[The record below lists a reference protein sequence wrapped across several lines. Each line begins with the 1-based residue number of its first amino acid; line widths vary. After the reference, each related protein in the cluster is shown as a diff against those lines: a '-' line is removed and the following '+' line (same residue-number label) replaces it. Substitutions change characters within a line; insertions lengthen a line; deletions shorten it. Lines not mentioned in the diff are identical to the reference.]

1 MEAELDFNQVFSTAS
16 TAAMIGWM
24 ALIVLPRWP
33 ALMALLRF
41 GLIGALSLLYAVL
54 AFVYFFRAEG
64 GGFGSIADVR
74 ALFQSDPV
82 LVLGWVH
89 YLAFD
94 LFVGLWIAE
103 KADLARVSRLLQ
115 APVLLLTFLFGPA
128 GLVVF
133 YLAQGVS
140 RVPVPVPALRS

>member
-1 MEAELDFNQVFSTAS
+1 MEGKLDFNQVFSAAS
-16 TAAMIGWM
+16 TAAMIGWA
-24 ALIVLPRWP
+24 ALIFLPRWP
-33 ALMALLRF
+33 LLVALLRY
-41 GLIGALSLLYAVL
+41 GLIGALCLLYAVL
-54 AFVYFFRAEG
+54 AFVYFFRVED
-64 GGFGSIADVR
+64 GGFGSIAQVR

-103 KADLARVSRLLQ
+103 NADAAQVSRLLQ
-115 APVLLLTFLFGPA
+115 APLLLLTFLFGPV

-133 YLAQGVS
+133 YLAQS
-140 RVPVPVPALRS
+140 AARTPIATARA